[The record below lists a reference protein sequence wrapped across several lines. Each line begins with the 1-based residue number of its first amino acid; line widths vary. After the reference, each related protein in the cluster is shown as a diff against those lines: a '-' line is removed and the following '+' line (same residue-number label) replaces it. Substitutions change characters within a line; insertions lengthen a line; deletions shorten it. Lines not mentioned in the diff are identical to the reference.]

1 MNNGVNIISEGVFE
15 IDGKKKFFMNL
26 RKKNSKI
33 LQYCNYLLLKEREE
47 TFKKSLLEN
56 LKLNHKKLTFSP
68 INLKNFNTEREY
80 SLNKNDN
87 SLFTKRDFNFTN
99 KHKNYKKISLN
110 NSRHLT
116 LDKIRYNS
124 ADFRMNSKT
133 KTNTNK
139 NNSFNNNR
147 LILVPLGLKTFIRNK
162 GNENKEKKYT
172 RRKYNKK
179 LVFKNDTPFYNIY
192 NMNLMKPKRKENDMI
207 FPKKFQNLKKKLIFK
222 SLKTKNMLIKI
233 EDLIYNEK

>member
-1 MNNGVNIISEGVFE
+1 MSNGVNIISEGVFE

-47 TFKKSLLEN
+47 NFKKSLLEN
-56 LKLNHKKLTFSP
+56 LKVNHKKLTFSP
-68 INLKNFNTEREY
+68 INSKNFNTDREY

-87 SLFTKRDFNFTN
+87 SLLIKRDFTN
-99 KHKNYKKISLN
+99 RHMNYKKISLN
-110 NSRHLT
+110 NNKHLT

-124 ADFRMNSKT
+124 ANFRMNDKN
-133 KTNTNK
+133 KTNTK
-139 NNSFNNNR
+139 NYNSFNDNR
-147 LILVPLGLKTFIRNK
+147 LILIPLGLKTFIKNK
-162 GNENKEKKYT
+162 ENENRKTIRK
-172 RRKYNKK
+172 KYNKR
-179 LVFKNDTPFYNIY
+179 LVFKNDTPFSNIY
-192 NMNLMKPKRKENDMI
+192 NINLMKPKRKENDMI

-222 SLKTKNMLIKI
+222 SLKTKNMLIKL